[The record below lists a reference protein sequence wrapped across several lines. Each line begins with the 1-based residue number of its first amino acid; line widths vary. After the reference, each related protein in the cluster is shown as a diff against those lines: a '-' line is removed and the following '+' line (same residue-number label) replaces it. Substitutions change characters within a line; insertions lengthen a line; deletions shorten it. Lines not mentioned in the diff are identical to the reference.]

1 MCGVSIAHI
10 ISSVVVQRPVN
21 RLGRMAAVNGIS
33 ASRRFLRTRIRTGV
47 VRSRNSLV
55 PAIQMTVCAVGAYA
69 FAEYILGH
77 SGPLFA
83 ATSSLIALGFSR
95 EPRLRRVMEVGLGCT
110 IGIAVGDL
118 LLHWLGG
125 DIWVA
130 AVVLLFSI
138 LLARFLDSGNI
149 FTTQLALQSLLVVL
163 LPAPAGGPFTRSIDA
178 VVGGLFALLVTVL
191 MPKDPRREPRKD
203 VQKLLHE
210 LAEVLRDCAS
220 ALTNSDSTEAWHA
233 LVRGR
238 NCQPL
243 VDAMRQSLRASG
255 EVATLAPAYRR
266 YRDEIDR
273 LEQSL
278 DYIDLA
284 LRNSRVFARRLTS
297 AINHAALSD
306 EATESIAEVLQET
319 AAAIDELSLGLAEV
333 HEGARRAH
341 LRTSRLELTE
351 IAGRLHPRLLDVQR
365 LEGETV
371 VMLFRPLMVDL
382 LEATGMDSK
391 EARDILPPL

>member
-1 MCGVSIAHI
+1 
-10 ISSVVVQRPVN
+10 
-21 RLGRMAAVNGIS
+21 MAVTGIS
-33 ASRRFLRTRIRTGV
+33 ASRRFLRGRARTGL
-47 VRSRNSLV
+47 VRSKNSLV
-55 PAIQMTVCAVGAYA
+55 PALQMTVCAVGAYA
-69 FAEYILGH
+69 FAQYVLGH

-95 EPRLRRVMEVGLGCT
+95 EPRLRRVVEVGLGCT

-125 DIWVA
+125 AIWVA
-130 AVVLLFSI
+130 AVVLFVSI
-138 LLARFLDSGNI
+138 LLARFLDGGNI
-149 FTTQLALQSLLVVL
+149 FTTQLGLQSLLVVL
-163 LPAPAGGPFTRSIDA
+163 LPAPAGGPFTRSLDA
-178 VVGGLFALLVTVL
+178 VVGGLFALLVTILV
-191 MPKDPRREPRKD
+191 PKDPRREPRKD
-203 VQKLLHE
+203 VRKLLHE
-210 LAEVLRDCAS
+210 LAEVLRECAS
-220 ALTNSDSTEAWHA
+220 ALTYSDSTQAWHA

-243 VDAMRQSLRASG
+243 VDAMRQTLRASG

-266 YRDEIDR
+266 HRDELDR

-306 EATESIAEVLQET
+306 EATENLAEVLRET
-319 AAAIDELSLGLAEV
+319 ADAIDELSLGLGEV
-333 HEGARRAH
+333 HDGVRRAH
-341 LRTSRLELTE
+341 LRTARKDLSYV
-351 IAGRLHPRLLDVQR
+351 AGRLHPRMLDVDR

-382 LEATGMDSK
+382 LEATGIDSK
-391 EARDILPPL
+391 EARDLLPPLQDEG

>member
-1 MCGVSIAHI
+1 
-10 ISSVVVQRPVN
+10 
-21 RLGRMAAVNGIS
+21 MAAVNGIS

-266 YRDEIDR
+266 YRDEIDK

-306 EATESIAEVLQET
+306 EAMESIAEVLQET

>member
-1 MCGVSIAHI
+1 
-10 ISSVVVQRPVN
+10 
-21 RLGRMAAVNGIS
+21 MAATGIS
-33 ASRRFLRTRIRTGV
+33 ASRRFLRGRVRTGL
-47 VRSRNSLV
+47 VRSRNSLL
-55 PAIQMTVCAVGAYA
+55 PALQMTVCAVGAYA
-69 FAEYILGH
+69 FAEYVLGH

-83 ATSSLIALGFSR
+83 ATSSLLALGFSR
-95 EPRLRRVMEVGLGCT
+95 DPRLRRVIEVGLGCT

-118 LLHWLGG
+118 LLHWLGPG
-125 DIWVA
+125 LWQA

-138 LLARFLDSGNI
+138 MLARFLDSGSL
-149 FTTQLALQSLLVVL
+149 FTTQLGLQSLLVVL
-163 LPAPAGGPFTRSIDA
+163 LPAPAGGPFTRSLDA
-178 VVGGLFALLVTVL
+178 VVGGVFALLVTVL

-203 VQKLLHE
+203 VRKLLHE
-210 LAEVLRDCAS
+210 LAEVLRECAS
-220 ALTNSDSTEAWHA
+220 ALADHDSTQAWHA
-233 LVRGR
+233 LIRGR

-243 VDAMRQSLRASG
+243 VDAMRQTLRASG
-255 EVATLAPAYRR
+255 EVATLAPVYRR
-266 YRDEIDR
+266 HRDELDR

-306 EATESIAEVLQET
+306 EATENLAEVLEET
-319 AAAIDELSLGLAEV
+319 AAAIDELSMGLGEIHDGV
-333 HEGARRAH
+333 RRAH
-341 LRTSRLELTE
+341 LRTARQDLSD

-382 LEATGMDSK
+382 LEATGIDPK
-391 EARDILPPL
+391 EARDLLPPLQGAR

>member
-1 MCGVSIAHI
+1 
-10 ISSVVVQRPVN
+10 
-21 RLGRMAAVNGIS
+21 MAIPAGLS
-33 ASRRFLRTRIRTGV
+33 ATRRFLRSRVRTGLI
-47 VRSRNSLV
+47 RSRNSFV

-69 FAEYILGH
+69 FAQYILDH

-163 LPAPAGGPFTRSIDA
+163 LPAPSGGPFTRSIDA
-178 VVGGLFALLVTVL
+178 VVGGLCALLVTILV
-191 MPKDPRREPRKD
+191 PKDPRQEPRRD

-210 LAEVLRDCAS
+210 LAEVLRECAGG
-220 ALTNSDSTEAWHA
+220 LVNSDSTQAWHA
-233 LVRGR
+233 LIRGR

-266 YRDEIDR
+266 HRDELDR
-273 LEQSL
+273 LKQSL
-278 DYIDLA
+278 DFIDLA

-297 AINHAALSD
+297 AINHTALSD
-306 EATESIAEVLQET
+306 EATDSIAGVLQET
-319 AAAIDELSLGLAEV
+319 AAAIDELSLGLAEA
-333 HEGARRAH
+333 HEGVRRAH
-341 LRTSRLELTE
+341 LRTARRDLSE
-351 IAGRLHPRLLDVQR
+351 IALRLHPKLLEVQR

-382 LEATGMDSK
+382 LEATGMDAA
-391 EARDILPPL
+391 EARDVLPAL

>member
-1 MCGVSIAHI
+1 
-10 ISSVVVQRPVN
+10 
-21 RLGRMAAVNGIS
+21 MAQNGLS
-33 ASRRFLRTRIRTGV
+33 ASRRFLRGRIRSGI

-95 EPRLRRVMEVGLGCT
+95 DPRLRRVMEVGLGCT

-118 LLHWLGG
+118 LLHWLGAG
-125 DIWVA
+125 IWQA
-130 AVVLLFSI
+130 AVVLFFSI
-138 LLARFLDSGNI
+138 LLARFLDSGTI
-149 FTTQLALQSLLVVL
+149 FTTQLGLQSLLVVL
-163 LPAPAGGPFTRSIDA
+163 LPAPPGGPFTRSIDA
-178 VVGGLFALLVTVL
+178 VVGGVFALLVTIL
-191 MPKDPRREPRKD
+191 MPKDPRQEPRKD
-203 VQKLLHE
+203 VRKLLHE
-210 LAEVLRDCAS
+210 LAEVLRECAS

-243 VDAMRQSLRASG
+243 VDRMRQSLRASG

-266 YRDEIDR
+266 HRDELDR

-278 DYIDLA
+278 DFIDLA

-306 EATESIAEVLQET
+306 EAVENIAEVLQET

-333 HEGARRAH
+333 HDGVRRTH
-341 LRTSRLELTE
+341 LRTASAELSA
-351 IAGRLHPRLLDVQR
+351 IAGRLHPRLLKVER

-382 LEATGMDSK
+382 LEATSVDSR

>member
-1 MCGVSIAHI
+1 
-10 ISSVVVQRPVN
+10 
-21 RLGRMAAVNGIS
+21 MAQPTGIS

-69 FAEYILGH
+69 FAEYVLGH

-118 LLHWLGG
+118 LRHWLGG

-130 AVVLLFSI
+130 AVVLLVSI

-149 FTTQLALQSLLVVL
+149 FTTQLGLQSLLVVL

-178 VVGGLFALLVTVL
+178 IVGGLFALLFTVL
-191 MPKDPRREPRKD
+191 VPKDPRREPRKD

-266 YRDEIDR
+266 HRDEIGR

-306 EATESIAEVLQET
+306 EATENIAEVLQET
-319 AAAIDELSLGLAEV
+319 AAAIDELSLGLAEM
-333 HEGARRAH
+333 HEGVRRAH

-351 IAGRLHPRLLDVQR
+351 IAGRLHPRMLDVQR

>member
-1 MCGVSIAHI
+1 
-10 ISSVVVQRPVN
+10 
-21 RLGRMAAVNGIS
+21 MAQTGLS
-33 ASRRFLRTRIRTGV
+33 ASKRFLRGRIRSGI

-69 FAEYILGH
+69 FAEYVLGH

-95 EPRLRRVMEVGLGCT
+95 DPRLRRVMEVGLGCT

-118 LLHWLGG
+118 LLHWLGAG
-125 DIWVA
+125 IWQA
-130 AVVLLFSI
+130 AVVLFFSI
-138 LLARFLDSGNI
+138 LLARFLDSGTI
-149 FTTQLALQSLLVVL
+149 FTTQLGLQSLLVVL
-163 LPAPAGGPFTRSIDA
+163 LPAPPGGPFTRSIDA
-178 VVGGLFALLVTVL
+178 VVGGLFALLVTIL
-191 MPKDPRREPRKD
+191 MPKDPRQEPRKD
-203 VQKLLHE
+203 VRKLLHE
-210 LAEVLRDCAS
+210 LAEVLRECSS

-238 NCQPL
+238 NCQSL
-243 VDAMRQSLRASG
+243 VDRMRQSLRASG

-266 YRDEIDR
+266 HRDELDR

-278 DYIDLA
+278 DFIDLA

-306 EATESIAEVLQET
+306 EAVENIAEVLQET

-333 HEGARRAH
+333 HDGVRRTH
-341 LRTSRLELTE
+341 LRTARVELSA
-351 IAGRLHPRLLDVQR
+351 IAGRLHPRMLKVER

-382 LEATGMDSK
+382 LEATGVDSR